1 MNGGASRRA
10 LSTSTRQPSNEV
22 NRGDTWFVSRRER
35 DIIPG
40 TGAGWPED
48 EGLVDAHYGR
58 LRRLCELLLGDRH
71 EAEEVVQD
79 AFMKAYEASAGPVVP
94 RDWAAWLT
102 RVTVNACRDRRRV
115 EGELDGI
122 RQVLVTTAEPRR
134 LAAPSRRWS
143 IAAMVTLSAAAVGA
157 LLWIEATAWK
167 TLQPAPDAARAEQ
180 IAAVLVDVSAALFSV
195 DGEPALALAESPV
208 ATALGQ
214 GGDTDPVCDGPLGD
228 AECSDTLDGIEG

>member
-1 MNGGASRRA
+1 MSRCLSDETLMRAVAELATPAERAHLAACPACGARRSR
-10 LSTSTRQPSNEV
+10 L
-22 NRGDTWFVSRRER
+22 
-35 DIIPG
+35 
-40 TGAGWPED
+40 
-48 EGLVDAHYGR
+48 
-58 LRRLCELLLGDRH
+58 
-71 EAEEVVQD
+71 
-79 AFMKAYEASAGPVVP
+79 
-94 RDWAAWLT
+94 
-102 RVTVNACRDRRRV
+102 

-180 IAAVLVDVSAALFSV
+180 IAAVLADVSAALFSV

-214 GGDTDPVCDGPLGD
+214 GGDMDPVCDGPAWLAD
-228 AECSDTLDGIEG
+228 AECSGTLYGVEDPLDAIEMEAMERTVFDWNSFDQGG

>member
-1 MNGGASRRA
+1 MSRCLSDEALMRVVAELATPAERAHLAACPACGARRSR
-10 LSTSTRQPSNEV
+10 L
-22 NRGDTWFVSRRER
+22 
-35 DIIPG
+35 
-40 TGAGWPED
+40 
-48 EGLVDAHYGR
+48 
-58 LRRLCELLLGDRH
+58 
-71 EAEEVVQD
+71 
-79 AFMKAYEASAGPVVP
+79 
-94 RDWAAWLT
+94 
-102 RVTVNACRDRRRV
+102 

-180 IAAVLVDVSAALFSV
+180 IAAVLADVSAALFSV

-208 ATALGQ
+208 ATALGL

-228 AECSDTLDGIEG
+228 AECSDTLDGVEGSMDSIEMEAMEGTMFDWNSSDQGG